1 MSLLTARDVNDRA
14 TGDDQHR
21 HSVGQHKSKSEFLH
35 DHYET
40 TKGALAM
47 Q

>member
-21 HSVGQHKSKSEFLH
+21 NRVGQHKSETKFLH
-35 DHYET
+35 DDYET